1 MRDVDVRTAEK
12 PPTRSTEALIREIYL
27 QRLARAV
34 PEDIVCRPRLDGV
47 LFGQPNLMVC
57 MSTVFVSV
65 AAETT
70 LRKYPYFLLTTF

>member
-1 MRDVDVRTAEK
+1 MDHVRDVDVRTAEK

-47 LFGQPNLMVC
+47 
-57 MSTVFVSV
+57 FV
-65 AAETT
+65 
-70 LRKYPYFLLTTF
+70 

>member
-1 MRDVDVRTAEK
+1 MDHVRDVDVRTAEK

-47 LFGQPNLMVC
+47 
-57 MSTVFVSV
+57 FVWS
-65 AAETT
+65 AESHG
-70 LRKYPYFLLTTF
+70 LYVYGFRFCGC